1 MIPPDADLDSQDA
14 QIGRAVRAFLASGEA
29 EGVLDTPLGEVV
41 TAEQCVA
48 ALGVLLGARD
58 AAERGLHEM
67 RERLDLAMHNTEGG
81 VWDWDLA
88 RNSIV
93 IDSAWRK
100 TLGYDE
106 SEYSSSGLAWVP
118 LVHPHDLELMRNQV
132 AAHLR
137 DEVPYFETQF
147 RIQAKGGGW
156 H

>member
-118 LVHPHDLELMRNQV
+118 LVHPHDLELMRNQ
-132 AAHLR
+132 
-137 DEVPYFETQF
+137 
-147 RIQAKGGGW
+147 
-156 H
+156 